1 VRDARPGHPEP
12 GARQAASAAQEP
24 VPAAPDPAAAVREP
38 EPDLPA
44 AGTAGDPPPESG

>member
-1 VRDARPGHPEP
+1 
-12 GARQAASAAQEP
+12 

-44 AGTAGDPPPESG
+44 AGTAGDTPPESG